1 MARTLPR
8 KLIELGRIRI
18 GDQEPNAKGGKR
30 PHKLDQFRLTSGN
43 KPLLHFAAQLYGGDV
58 RAWEDAPN
66 GDQWELYTAANSL
79 DVLIPTASAVSVQ
92 HEIWGLSG
100 CTLRCTGEFITHSAK
115 AEQVGLECLCPQ
127 DEQQRT
133 ELAKDGKACAR
144 ILRLNVLLP
153 DLPGMGCWRL
163 ETKGYYAT
171 AELLGTLDMLQ
182 GAGME
187 HTIIE
192 AVLRL
197 EQRSVKRDGGTR
209 RFNTPVL
216 WPKYTPRQLL
226 AGSSLALLEAPT
238 PPTKALPA
246 GDAIALLNAELFG
259 DRTPPDARASAVGQQ
274 IDALL
279 AALATDAD
287 AYWQKVRG
295 TYPDLTPGAL
305 ARVRDHLQAKLD
317 ADQAASLSTMA
328 QAGQSTTGTTPQRT
342 GVPLTPARL
351 SQEEKREE
359 EGVSA
364 FALDED
370 DVFDADASAALD
382 RDLADD

>member
-1 MARTLPR
+1 MIRTLPR
-8 KLIELGRIRI
+8 KLVELGRIRI
-18 GDQEPNAKGGKR
+18 GDQEPTAKGGKR

-43 KPLLHFAAQLYGGDV
+43 KPLLHCAAQLYGGEV

-66 GDQWELYTAANSL
+66 GDQWELYTGANSL
-79 DVLIPTASAVSVQ
+79 DVLIPTASAVTVQ
-92 HEIWGLSG
+92 YETWSRGG
-100 CTLRCTGEFITHSAK
+100 CTLRCTGEWITKSAK
-115 AEQVGLECLCPQ
+115 PEQEGLACVCPQ

-133 ELAKDGKACAR
+133 EMAKDGKACAR

-182 GAGME
+182 GTGMG

-226 AGSSLALLEAPT
+226 AGSSLALLEAPAPT
-238 PPTKALPA
+238 TKALAP
-246 GDAIALLNAELFG
+246 GEALASLTAELF

-287 AYWQKVRG
+287 AYWTKVRG

-317 ADQAASLSTMA
+317 AEQAASLSTTA
-328 QAGQSTTGTTPQRT
+328 QAGQPTTGTTTEKPESTLPPSR
-342 GVPLTPARL
+342 A
-351 SQEEKREE
+351 SQEEKKEE
-359 EGVSA
+359 EGISA
-364 FALDED
+364 FALEED
-370 DVFDADASAALD
+370 DVFDSDASAALD